1 MIKKILKTL
10 LIVLFWGLVWQA
22 LSMIVGLELLLPS
35 PISTLK
41 RLFELAGTLEFYEI
55 ILRSLVRILIGT
67 AAAVILG
74 VILAVASAKFRL
86 LHDFISP
93 IMTVIKAVPVASFI
107 VLMLLWT
114 GRDILPSIISALIV
128 LPIVWSNIET
138 GILETDK
145 GLIELAKVYKM
156 SGWKKAR
163 HIYMPSTLPYFIS
176 SLNSS
181 LGLAWKAGIAAEVL
195 ALPVIAIGKQIYESK
210 LYLETV
216 DLFAWTL
223 TVIIISL
230 IIEKLIVFTIKKAT
244 SSKVKTGGVV

>member
-1 MIKKILKTL
+1 MIKKILKTS
-10 LIVLFWGLVWQA
+10 LIILFWGIVWQA
-22 LSMIVGLELLLPS
+22 LSMIVGNQLLLPS
-35 PISTLK
+35 PLITLK
-41 RLFELAGTLEFYEI
+41 RLFELACTLEFYTI

-74 VILAVASAKFRL
+74 VLLATASARLKL

-93 IMTVIKAVPVASFI
+93 IMTVIKAVPVVSFI
-107 VLMLLWT
+107 LLLLLWL
-114 GRDILPSIISALIV
+114 GRDILPSIISELIV
-128 LPIVWSNIET
+128 LPIVWTNVEA
-138 GILETDK
+138 GILQTDNS
-145 GLIELAKVYKM
+145 LIELAKVYKM
-156 SGWKKAR
+156 SGWKKLR
-163 HIYMPSTLPYFIS
+163 HIYAPSVLPYFIS

-210 LYLETV
+210 LYLETT

-230 IIEKLIVFTIKKAT
+230 IIEKLIVFAIKKAT
-244 SSKVKTGGVV
+244 SAKIRTGGRV